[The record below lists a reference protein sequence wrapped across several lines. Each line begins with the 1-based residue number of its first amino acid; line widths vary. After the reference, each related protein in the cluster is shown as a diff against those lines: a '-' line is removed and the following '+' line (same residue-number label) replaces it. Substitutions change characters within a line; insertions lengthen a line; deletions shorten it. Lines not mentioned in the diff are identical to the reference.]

1 MAIYFSMG
9 YICSD
14 HANGTTAMNKRAL
27 STLELDAWLE
37 QACHEIDGQPV
48 LARASATQQF
58 RGDIEGTGQL
68 EVLLTYHPDGSASS
82 VGLERVV
89 GRVGGRAG
97 TFVLEHT
104 GCVEDGVAKAQLA
117 VVPGSGTH
125 DLGGLRGR
133 GWFVRPRGRAAS
145 LTLEYEFLEQ

>member
-1 MAIYFSMG
+1 
-9 YICSD
+9 
-14 HANGTTAMNKRAL
+14 MNERAL
-27 STLELDAWLE
+27 STLELETWRE
-37 QACHEIDGQPV
+37 QACHEIDGQAV
-48 LARASATQQF
+48 LARASATQHF

-97 TFVLEHT
+97 SFVLEHT
-104 GCVEDGVAKAQLA
+104 GSVEDGVSKANLA
-117 VVPGSGTH
+117 VVPGSGTQ

-133 GWFVRPRGRAAS
+133 GWVVRRPGRSAA
-145 LTLEYEFLEQ
+145 LTLEYEFLGP